1 MLRRSKCVSMRR
13 ALCEKFLIPGKKSA
27 FVFSYNRRGLRG
39 NSSYKFY
46 EYQAF
51 IATQQR
57 GKKRDFLRVS
67 T

>member
-1 MLRRSKCVSMRR
+1 MLRRSKYVSMQR
-13 ALCEKFLIPGKKSA
+13 AIYEKFLITGKKSA

-39 NSSYKFY
+39 NSSYKFH